1 MKIGALLMAI
11 VAHTAAGEPD
21 FVRTE
26 NLVLLDRPSTP
37 DLFRGQRMHSD
48 LEATGKSF
56 EVVCIIGSSGY
67 LENCIAFDEGYPD
80 KALVRNVREY
90 MQTWRY
96 DTRSKTGESV
106 VGKKARF
113 RWQYTLQ

>member
-1 MKIGALLMAI
+1 MKICALLMAI
-11 VAHTAAGEPD
+11 VIHTAAGEPD
-21 FVRTE
+21 FVRAE
-26 NLVLLDRPSTP
+26 NLVLLDRPAIP
-37 DLFRGQRMHSD
+37 DLFKEQQMHID

-67 LENCIAFDEGYPD
+67 LQNCIAFDEGYPD
-80 KALVRNVREY
+80 KAYVRNVREY